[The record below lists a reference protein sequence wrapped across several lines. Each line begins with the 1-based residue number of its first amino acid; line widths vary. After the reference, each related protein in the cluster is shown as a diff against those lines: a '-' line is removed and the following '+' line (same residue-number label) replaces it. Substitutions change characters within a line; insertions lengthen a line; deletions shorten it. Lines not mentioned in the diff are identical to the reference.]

1 MCGRPA
7 GPKSPNLK
15 KIWEAACHPFRK
27 TPTASRR
34 SNGIGN
40 KLFEQVTAEEWVTH
54 AAGGNLK
61 RILRDLSLEGS
72 ERGKMS

>member
-1 MCGRPA
+1 MCGRQA

-15 KIWEAACHPFRK
+15 KMLEEAFHPFRK
-27 TPTASRR
+27 RHTASLR

-40 KLFEQVTAEEWVTH
+40 KLFEQVTAEEWVTQ

-61 RILRDLSLEGS
+61 HISRGLSSEVS
-72 ERGKMS
+72 ERGRMS

>member
-1 MCGRPA
+1 M
-7 GPKSPNLK
+7 LE
-15 KIWEAACHPFRK
+15 EAFHPFRK
-27 TPTASRR
+27 RHTAALR

-40 KLFEQVTAEEWVTH
+40 KLFEQVTAEEWVTQ

-61 RILRDLSLEGS
+61 RISPGLSSEVS